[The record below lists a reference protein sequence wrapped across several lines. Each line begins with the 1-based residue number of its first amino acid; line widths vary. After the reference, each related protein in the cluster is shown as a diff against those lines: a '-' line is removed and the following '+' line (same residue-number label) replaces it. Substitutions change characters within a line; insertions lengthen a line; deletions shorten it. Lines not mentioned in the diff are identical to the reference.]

1 MPDDSVASCL
11 QPGMMMAWV
20 WGVASGCLLSCQGC
34 WLQLHM
40 MMGLHRP
47 AAAGAAG
54 AGAGAAAAAG
64 TAAGAH
70 GHGM

>member
-1 MPDDSVASCL
+1 MT
-11 QPGMMMAWV
+11 MAWV

-34 WLQLHM
+34 WLRLHM

-54 AGAGAAAAAG
+54 AGAAAAAAAAAAG
-64 TAAGAH
+64 AGAAAAGAH